1 MDRDNHWE
9 RTEKAFNAMAMGESD
24 NKFSDPLKA
33 IEISYD
39 KNKIYDEEFVPS
51 VMIDKDKPV
60 AKIQDN
66 DAVIF
71 FNFRSDRA
79 RQISEAFVLP
89 EFNKFERKV
98 NYRDLFFCAMY
109 LYDKDLPLDAVAFY
123 PLEIKNPLAKVIS
136 DAKLKQLHI
145 SETEKYAHVT
155 YFFNGGQE
163 QPFPG
168 EDRIV
173 IPSPRVASF
182 AEKPEMSALKVTD
195 EVAKAI
201 TENKY
206 DFIVVNFANAD
217 IVGHTADLKAT
228 IKAVEI
234 ADKCLG
240 KIVTLALSKN
250 GVVLV
255 TADHG
260 NAEELQNIKTGE
272 IDKEHST
279 NTVPLIIIGNEWEGK
294 NVGLPDT
301 VGGDLSLVQPASI
314 LADVAPT
321 ILKIMDLKKP
331 DDMTGA
337 SLI

>member
-1 MDRDNHWE
+1 
-9 RTEKAFNAMAMGESD
+9 MAGM
-24 NKFSDPLKA
+24 
-33 IEISYD
+33 
-39 KNKIYDEEFVPS
+39 
-51 VMIDKDKPV
+51 
-60 AKIQDN
+60 
-66 DAVIF
+66 
-71 FNFRSDRA
+71 
-79 RQISEAFVLP
+79 
-89 EFNKFERKV
+89 
-98 NYRDLFFCAMY
+98 
-109 LYDKDLPLDAVAFY
+109 
-123 PLEIKNPLAKVIS
+123 
-136 DAKLKQLHI
+136 
-145 SETEKYAHVT
+145 
-155 YFFNGGQE
+155 E

-195 EVAKAI
+195 EVIKAI

-206 DFIVVNFANAD
+206 DFIVINFANAD

-228 IKAVEI
+228 IKAAETV
-234 ADKCLG
+234 DKCLG

-260 NAEELQNIKTGE
+260 NAEELQNIKTSE

-279 NTVPLIIIGNEWEGK
+279 NSVPFLIIGNEWEGK
-294 NVGLPDT
+294 NIGLPDT
-301 VGGDLSLVQPASI
+301 VGGDLSLVQPSGI

-321 ILKIMDLKKP
+321 ILKIMDVKKP
-331 DDMTGA
+331 EEMTGT